1 LTEKSE
7 TGGKTMLG
15 ILSLIISLGS
25 LICWIIVIVKMFQNA
40 GVLQGILGIIC
51 GIWALIWGWMNVD
64 KVGKNIMLA
73 WTALII
79 LSIVLNVAGGGFS
92 YSFGTT
98 P

>member
-1 LTEKSE
+1 
-7 TGGKTMLG
+7 MLQ
-15 ILSLIISLGS
+15 ILSMIVSLGS
-25 LICWIIVIVKMFQNA
+25 LICWIIVVVKMFQNA

-51 GIWALIWGWMNVD
+51 GIWAFIWGWMNSD
-64 KVGKNIMLA
+64 KVGKNIMFA

-92 YSFGTT
+92 YSYGTT